1 MKNNGL
7 SAIVRDD
14 WASEPVVIR
23 NQRFV
28 TVVANFLKNISSVK
42 SGVRMILNVRKNWK
56 FDCADRVYGPI
67 TSLDTNFTAGSS
79 AWSFN
84 LDGLITYSMPKTLTL
99 TELVGIFSF
108 GPWFTAGH
116 IETEGDD
123 SITYVPV
130 GKKLMLIA
138 KRGRASQRLALF
150 TSWKAIAELL
160 T

>member
-7 SAIVRDD
+7 SLIVRDD
-14 WASEPVVIR
+14 WASEPVVTT
-23 NQRFV
+23 NQRLV
-28 TVVANFLKNISSVK
+28 TVDANFLLRKNISSVK
-42 SGVRMILNVRKNWK
+42 SGFRMILNVSKNWK

-67 TSLDTNFTAGSS
+67 SSLDTNFTAGSS

-99 TELVGIFSF
+99 TKLDGIFSF

-116 IETEGDD
+116 VEIGGDD

-130 GKKLMLIA
+130 G
-138 KRGRASQRLALF
+138 
-150 TSWKAIAELL
+150 
-160 T
+160 